1 MNIIDSKL
9 NWGGALAKRSKIDM
23 IVLHH
28 AAAQNCTIYNIHQW
42 HLANGWSGCG
52 YHYLIR
58 KDGRIFKGRPDDTI
72 GSHAKGCNSTS
83 LGICFE
89 GDFEKEM
96 PIQAQID
103 AGIELVKHLKE
114 KYNIQKVKGHGQL
127 MQTSCPGKLFP
138 MEQFLGEKE
147 NLILSFQ
154 RAVVADGIKLK
165 QYGCDGKYGAETAKA
180 MKQCVVKKRLF
191 YKYKNAT
198 QLVQRLLNVK
208 QDGLCGS
215 VTTKAIKEFQKNKK
229 LIVDGAVGE
238 QTWKAL
244 LGID

>member
-1 MNIIDSKL
+1 MEIIDSKL

-28 AAAQNCTIYNIHQW
+28 AAATNCTVYNVHQW
-42 HLANGWSGCG
+42 HLANQWSGIG
-52 YHYLIR
+52 YHFFVK
-58 KDGRIFKGRPDDTI
+58 KDGRIFRGRPEDTI
-72 GSHAKGCNSTS
+72 GSHTKGYNSTS
-83 LGICFE
+83 LGVCFE

-96 PIQAQID
+96 PTQIQID
-103 AGIELVKHLKE
+103 AGIELVNHLKE
-114 KYNIQKVKGHGQL
+114 KYAIKKVMGHGEL
-127 MQTSCPGKLFP
+127 MSTTCPGRLFP
-138 MEQFLGEKE
+138 IERFINKKE

-165 QYGCDGKYGAETAKA
+165 QYGCDGKYGTETANA

-229 LIVDGAVGE
+229 LTVDGAVGE

-244 LGID
+244 LGIE